1 MKKLII
7 TGVLLVS
14 TCLTTAQAETKK
26 IDCAFVKAQAEEAI
40 NAYKE
45 LTVIINLD
53 AHSDT
58 SKKQAAEWRDI
69 WTHNMNALANVYTA
83 FCK

>member
-26 IDCAFVKAQAEEAI
+26 IDCAFVKTEAEEAV

-45 LTVIINLD
+45 LTVILVLD
-53 AHSDT
+53 SYSDAY
-58 SKKQAAEWRDI
+58 KKQAAEWRDT
-69 WTHNMNALANVYTA
+69 WANKMNVLANVYTA